1 MKILSRTIRKARGKH
16 CARIRYQD
24 ENGRHEL
31 LRTCDSK
38 SEAKTKLAQLE
49 TELLEKGPAQLVAG
63 KVTFRQLVDY
73 AKTTRYVKATYD
85 KHGAVVS
92 GLRGFTAANSVLNQ
106 VVRFFG
112 DKDIRK
118 IDGDL
123 LEKYKLVRIGGL
135 NGWRKVELSTLH
147 RQLSTVRALFN
158 IAIQKKWLS
167 ENPFKGRPDLI
178 QTDAET
184 PSEIATRAMTEAEA
198 QRVLQALDTPER
210 RHTLPIFIAV
220 MDTGVRKGS
229 LLDSLCW
236 KDIDFELELITVTAY
251 KGKGKNKKQWP
262 VPMTA
267 RLKKELL
274 KLQLQRKNK
283 NPDALVF
290 EEAKV
295 NLRKLW
301 TAAYAE
307 AKVPKGTRM
316 FYSVRHAFAT
326 EMANSGMPM
335 PALAR
340 LLGHS
345 SVDMTFRYYNMDQE
359 TLNKARNI
367 LNRRAMVNG

>member
-1 MKILSRTIRKARGKH
+1 MKILSRSIRKARGKY

-24 ENGRHEL
+24 DNGRHEL

-38 SEAKTKLAQLE
+38 SEARTKLAQLE
-49 TELLEKGPAQLVAG
+49 SELVEKGPAQLVAG

-73 AKTTRYVKATYD
+73 AKSTRYAKPTYD
-85 KHGAVVS
+85 KNGAVVS
-92 GLRGFTAANSVLNQ
+92 GLRGFTAAKSVLNQ
-106 VVRFFG
+106 LVRFFG
-112 DKDIRK
+112 DKDIKK

-123 LEKYKLVRIGGL
+123 LEKYKVVRIGGL
-135 NGWRKVELSTLH
+135 KGWSRVELSTVH
-147 RQLSTVRALFN
+147 RQLSTARALFN
-158 IAIQKKWLS
+158 IAIQKKWLN

-178 QTDAET
+178 QTNAET
-184 PSEIATRAMTEAEA
+184 PSEVATRAMSEAEA
-198 QRVLQALDTPER
+198 QRVLRALDTPER

-229 LLDSLCW
+229 LLNSLCW
-236 KDIDFELELITVTAY
+236 KDINFELELIIVTAY
-251 KGKGKNKKQWP
+251 KGKGKIKKQWP

-274 KLQLQRKNK
+274 KLQLQRKN
-283 NPDALVF
+283 NHPEALVF
-290 EEAKV
+290 EEAKI
-295 NLRKLW
+295 NLRRLW

-307 AKVPKGTRM
+307 ANVPKGTRM

-326 EMANSGMPM
+326 EMANNGMPM

-345 SVDMTFRYYNMDQE
+345 SIDMTFRYYNLDQE
-359 TLNKARNI
+359 TLDKARNI
-367 LNRRAMVNG
+367 LNKRAMVNG